1 MSVSTPEFWQ
11 EKYSNNETPWDTK
24 TITPAL
30 VSSVDSSKNYK
41 IAILGCG
48 YSKDSIFLAKKGHSV
63 YSIDFAPKPI
73 EYLNNIKDKEDIDTL
88 YPVQEDIFNLNEKY
102 SNFFDFV
109 IEYTCFCAIDI
120 QRRKEYV
127 ESVNNILNK
136 NGRFIALFFPI
147 ERKDE
152 DLEKGP
158 PFYVNL
164 DETLLMFKNNFNIIK
179 IDNNPDSIK
188 PRKGFEALVVM
199 DKK

>member
-1 MSVSTPEFWQ
+1 MFQWC
-11 EKYSNNETPWDTK
+11 KY
-24 TITPAL
+24 L
-30 VSSVDSSKNYK
+30 YNYSQL
-41 IAILGCG
+41 IYRLYNYSQYFSIHQNHNLIL
-48 YSKDSIFLAKKGHSV
+48 
-63 YSIDFAPKPI
+63 
-73 EYLNNIKDKEDIDTL
+73 LNNII
-88 YPVQEDIFNLNEKY
+88 
-102 SNFFDFV
+102 
-109 IEYTCFCAIDI
+109 
-120 QRRKEYV
+120 
-127 ESVNNILNK
+127 ESVKKCGSVMIKFCQWITPKLELIYIEENNILNK

-199 DKK
+199 SKK